1 MRLTVDS
8 ELPEVQ
14 EHLQTLYRA
23 LNGDLTRPM
32 TRIAGSL
39 RKSTVKRFS
48 SKTAPDGSRWAGLE
62 PATLRAKAK
71 KDGGERGG
79 ILVERGDLYKSL
91 TAFAS
96 ERMAVAGTP
105 QLYAQY
111 HQTGTHH
118 MVARPIFGLSEQDR
132 QDIRQSLADWLE
144 KTWSKT

>member
-48 SKTAPDGSRWAGLE
+48 SKTAPDGSRWVGLK

-79 ILVERGDLYKSL
+79 ILVDRGDLYESL
-91 TAFAS
+91 TAFANDK
-96 ERMAVAGTP
+96 MAVVGTP
-105 QLYAQY
+105 QIYAVY
-111 HQTGTHH
+111 HQTGTRH
-118 MVARPIFGLSEQDR
+118 MAARPIFGLSGQDR

>member
-8 ELPEVQ
+8 ELPEVR

-23 LNGDLTRPM
+23 LNGDLSRPM
-32 TRIAGSL
+32 AGIAAIL
-39 RKSTVKRFS
+39 ERSTTKRFNT
-48 SKTAPDGSRWAGLE
+48 KTAPDGSRWAGLK

-79 ILVERGDLYKSL
+79 ILVDRGDLYESL
-91 TAFAS
+91 TAFANDK
-96 ERMAVAGTP
+96 MAVVGTP

-111 HQTGTHH
+111 HQTGTRH
-118 MVARPIFGLSEQDR
+118 MAARPIFGLSEQDR

-144 KTWSKT
+144 KTWSKP